1 VFDVMLDDK
10 VAIITGAGTGLGWA
24 IAERYSAEGARVVIA
39 DVSNY
44 DESAQRI
51 SSAGMNA
58 IGIHTDVSSQGSV
71 SALVEQ
77 VVREY
82 GRIDILVNN
91 AAVSGEL
98 SLKPFEEITVDEWRR
113 LMDINLMGPF
123 LCARAT
129 SPHMRRQKWGRI
141 INICS
146 GTAFKGSPFMLHYVS
161 SKGGL
166 ITMTRALAKE
176 LGGDNVLVNAIA
188 PGYTLSESNLANEAF
203 AAKHRE
209 AAIESRC
216 LKRDAYPEDLVGA
229 AVFFAGE
236 HSAFITGQILAVDGG
251 SVYH

>member
-1 VFDVMLDDK
+1 MILDGR

-24 IAERYSAEGARVVIA
+24 IAERFSAEGAHVVIA
-39 DVSNY
+39 DVKNY
-44 DESAQRI
+44 EESARRI
-51 SSAGMNA
+51 SSAGLNA
-58 IGIHTDVSSQGSV
+58 IGIHTDVSSEDSV
-71 SALVEQ
+71 SALVDE
-77 VVREY
+77 VIRRY
-82 GRIDILVNN
+82 GRIDVLVNN

-98 SLKPFEEITVDEWRR
+98 SLKPFEEITVSEWRR
-113 LMDINLMGPF
+113 LMDVNLLGPF
-123 LCARAT
+123 WCARAV
-129 SPHMRRQKWGRI
+129 SLHMRGQKWGRI

-176 LGGDNVLVNAIA
+176 FGEDNVLVNGIA
-188 PGYTLSESNLANEAF
+188 PGYTLTESNLANVPF

-209 AAIESRC
+209 VAVESRC
-216 LKRDAYPEDLVGA
+216 LKRDAFPEDIVGA
-229 AVFFAGE
+229 AVFFAGD

>member
-146 GTAFKGSPFMLHYVS
+146 GTAFKD
-161 SKGGL
+161 
-166 ITMTRALAKE
+166 TRFPKAILPTKHLRRSIAKR
-176 LGGDNVLVNAIA
+176 L
-188 PGYTLSESNLANEAF
+188 
-203 AAKHRE
+203 
-209 AAIESRC
+209 
-216 LKRDAYPEDLVGA
+216 
-229 AVFFAGE
+229 
-236 HSAFITGQILAVDGG
+236 
-251 SVYH
+251 